1 MRVCICLKGMNHKE
15 ETKNTKKW
23 NFSFSVKHFKQITQH
38 AKKNTLHN
46 EASVLLIKENNEASI
61 NPEAS

>member
-1 MRVCICLKGMNHKE
+1 MNHKE